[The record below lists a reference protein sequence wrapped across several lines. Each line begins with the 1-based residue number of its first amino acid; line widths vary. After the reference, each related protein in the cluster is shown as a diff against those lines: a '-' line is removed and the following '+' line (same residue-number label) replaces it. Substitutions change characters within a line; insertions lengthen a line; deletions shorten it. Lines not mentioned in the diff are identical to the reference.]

1 MNQNKD
7 LLENQNSSVDSV
19 KSKNDTKIMYATIKL
34 VVKKEATE
42 ENITEAEYSFEHKKI
57 IKTEWVNTEEVSDE
71 TI

>member
-1 MNQNKD
+1 M
-7 LLENQNSSVDSV
+7 S
-19 KSKNDTKIMYATIKL
+19 NDTKIMYATIKL

-71 TI
+71 NL